1 MGSASNG
8 GPGPEKRSSLWRP
21 ALALST
27 SGAVLLATIGGG
39 ALLGLW
45 LDGKFETKP
54 WLLIG
59 GILLGTAAGFV
70 QMFRMAKRFLK

>member
-1 MGSASNG
+1 MSESPSITG
-8 GPGPEKRSSLWRP
+8 EK
-21 ALALST
+21 
-27 SGAVLLATIGGG
+27 I
-39 ALLGLW
+39 W

-59 GILLGTAAGFV
+59 GILLGTATGFV